1 MRVITRTSP
10 PSRSAPEATWRTVEA
25 PRSLRRTLG
34 AYQIGGGDPTTRLEP
49 GRFRRA
55 TLTPDGPGTLQLTW
69 RADPAPVDDDGLDA
83 GAWGPGADWLL
94 ARVDALTGRRDQVV
108 EIEEPE
114 ESDRPVVAALAASR
128 TIRLGASGTLY
139 HELLPTI
146 IGQRI
151 TGGEALRQWH
161 RLVRELGE
169 PAPGPPEVAGE
180 LRLPP
185 APATLYRRPTW
196 WFHPLGIEDK
206 RARALTEVARH
217 PQKLFAWADLSP
229 ADAAAKMTLI
239 PGVGPWTAGTV
250 RGLALG
256 DPDAVV
262 VGDYHYAN
270 VVAWA
275 LAGEA
280 RADDDRMLELLA
292 PYRGQRGRV
301 MYAVVRATG
310 SAPKFG
316 PRQRILPMSKW

>member
-1 MRVITRTSP
+1 MPVITRTSP
-10 PSRSAPEATWRTVEA
+10 PSRSAPEPVWRTVVA

-34 AYQIGGGDPTTRLEP
+34 VYRVGFHDPTTRIEP

-55 TLTPDGPGTLQLTW
+55 TLTPDGPATLQLTW
-69 RADPAPVDDDGLDA
+69 TADPAPVGADGLDA
-83 GAWGPGADWLL
+83 EAWGPGATWLL
-94 ARVDALTGRRDQVV
+94 DRVGALTGADDEPVELVAPAEHDQ
-108 EIEEPE
+108 
-114 ESDRPVVAALAASR
+114 PVDAALRATR
-128 TIRLGASGTLY
+128 THRLGRSGTLY

-161 RLVRELGE
+161 RLTLELGE
-169 PAPGPPEVAGE
+169 TAPGPSDVADE

-185 APATLYRRPTW
+185 APETLYRRPTW

-217 PQKLFAWADLSP
+217 PRKLFEWADLTS
-229 ADAAAKMTLI
+229 ADVAAKLALI
-239 PGVGPWTAGTV
+239 PGVGPWTIGTV
-250 RGLALG
+250 QVSALG
-256 DPDAVV
+256 DVDAVI
-262 VGDYHYAN
+262 VGDYHFPN
-270 VVAWA
+270 TVAWA

-280 RADDDRMLELLA
+280 RGDDDRMLALLE

-301 MYAVVRATG
+301 LQALVRTVGA
-310 SAPKFG
+310 APKFG

>member
-1 MRVITRTSP
+1 MPAITRTSP
-10 PSRSAPEATWRTVEA
+10 PSRSAPEATWRTVDA
-25 PRSLRRTLG
+25 PRSLRRTLA
-34 AYQIGGGDPTTRLEP
+34 AYRIGSADPTARLEP

-55 TLTPDGPGTLQLTW
+55 TFTPDGPGTLQLTW
-69 RADPAPVDDDGLDA
+69 RADPAPVDEDGLDA
-83 GAWGPGADWLL
+83 SAWGPGADWLL
-94 ARVDALTGRRDQVV
+94 ARVDAITGRNDVVV
-108 EIEEPE
+108 EIGDPDDV
-114 ESDRPVVAALAASR
+114 DRPVVAALAASR

-161 RLVRELGE
+161 RLVGELGE
-169 PAPGPPEVAGE
+169 QAPGPSELVGD

-185 APATLYRRPTW
+185 APETLYRRPTW
-196 WFHPLGIEDK
+196 WFHPLGIEHK
-206 RARALTEVARH
+206 RALALTEVARH
-217 PQKLFAWADLSP
+217 PRKLFEWADLSP
-229 ADAAAKMTLI
+229 DAAAAKMALI
-239 PGVGPWTAGTV
+239 PGVGPWTIGTV
-250 RGLALG
+250 RGTAMG

-262 VGDYHYAN
+262 VGDYHFAN
-270 VVAWA
+270 IVAWA

-280 RADDDRMLELLA
+280 RADDDRMLQLLA

-301 MYAVVRATG
+301 MHAVVRSTG

>member
-1 MRVITRTSP
+1 M
-10 PSRSAPEATWRTVEA
+10 
-25 PRSLRRTLG
+25 RRTLG
-34 AYQIGGGDPTTRLEP
+34 AYRIGFHDPTTKLDP

-55 TLTPDGPGTLQLTW
+55 TLTPDGPGTIQLTW
-69 RADPAPVDDDGLDA
+69 RADPAPIGADGLDA
-83 GAWGPGADWLL
+83 EAWGPGADWLL
-94 ARVDALTGRRDQVV
+94 ARVDALTGSDDVLV
-108 EIEEPE
+108 EL
-114 ESDRPVVAALAASR
+114 DRPGDADRAVVAALAASR

-161 RLVRELGE
+161 RLTHELGE
-169 PAPGPPEVAGE
+169 PAPGPDEIVAD

-185 APATLYRRPTW
+185 APESLHRRPTW

-217 PQKLFAWADLSP
+217 PRKLFEWAGLSP
-229 ADAAAKMTLI
+229 DEAAAKLALI
-239 PGVGPWTAGTV
+239 PGVGPWTIGTV

-262 VGDYHYAN
+262 VGDYHFAN

-275 LAGEA
+275 LAREA

-301 MYAVVRATG
+301 MHAVVRATG